1 MKYKFKVQFGQKSEL
16 FCTTGSFLIT
26 DIRKVIGG
34 GVGNF
39 STTNFFRSNF
49 LFGKISY
56 IIFFSWETFWKDNAG
71 IFWGLLAVHEFFFFF
86 LCNFPLQEVFC
97 TLPNPTPFFKTF
109 LMACHKSNFL
119 QTTH

>member
-16 FCTTGSFLIT
+16 FCTTGSFLTT

-86 LCNFPLQEVFC
+86 FVQFSLTGSFLYFAQPHPLLQNFSYGL
-97 TLPNPTPFFKTF
+97 
-109 LMACHKSNFL
+109 S
-119 QTTH
+119 